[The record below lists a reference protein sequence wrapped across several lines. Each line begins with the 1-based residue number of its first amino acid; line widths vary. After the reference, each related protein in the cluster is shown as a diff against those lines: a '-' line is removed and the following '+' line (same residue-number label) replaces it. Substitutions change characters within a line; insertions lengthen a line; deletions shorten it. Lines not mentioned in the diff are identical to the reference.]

1 MRPSL
6 PAGLLALLAGALPAA
21 AQERVPPPATAF
33 PPAVTTSAGIA
44 AFAPRYES
52 SVSGTEF
59 SYGSSLALTAR
70 ADYPLTRRLGL
81 AAELMVAPLAKQ
93 RVQAP
98 NVGRTIYDNIMVYG
112 FHAGVAGRFKPGAPV
127 FFQLGAGLTM
137 ASKHAH
143 PDADGSPMEP
153 HGGLTIGYD
162 ASAFGRAN
170 IRVIYSARLAF
181 PDAPDDATLPIDE
194 KSVALDHVILVGL
207 RFVPSRVPVRRTGS

>member
-6 PAGLLALLAGALPAA
+6 SAGLLAVVASALPAA
-21 AQERVPPPATAF
+21 AQERVPPPAAAF
-33 PPAVTTSAGIA
+33 PPAITSSVGIA

-59 SYGSSLALTAR
+59 SYGSSLVLAAR

-81 AAELMVAPLAKQ
+81 AAEVMVAPLAKQ

-98 NVGRTIYDNIMVYG
+98 DIGRTVGDNIMVYG
-112 FHAGVAGRFKPGAPV
+112 FHAGVSGRLKPGAPV
-127 FFQLGAGLTM
+127 FFQVGAGLTM

-143 PDADGSPMEP
+143 PDADGRPLEP

-162 ASAFGRAN
+162 GSAFGRSN
-170 IRVIYSARLAF
+170 IRVTYSARLAL
-181 PDAPDDATLPIDE
+181 PDAPDDTTLPIDE
-194 KSVALDHVILVGL
+194 KSVALDHVIQVGL
-207 RFVPSRVPVRRTGS
+207 RFVPSRARRAGP